1 MTHRKEHTHEESRQ
15 TTTPGSS
22 NAAEVCGPV
31 PGTVMVPEYASV
43 IARLAY
49 VWGWPL
55 VNMHNRREMFRKMP
69 EHCLRWRR
77 AHGAAQP
84 AGHVYGLRGSA
95 ATPCRASQPGCRL
108 WLWNLLAGPRPPSSC
123 RCRIS
128 ATASGSYALYDQRTD
143 EFAQIGKQY
152 GTEPGFYLVVGPDWR
167 GKAPEGIAGVI
178 KLATAMGVIAPR
190 VFMDDTA
197 EDRAAIQPLI
207 SQITMYPL
215 SEFDGKMKTVDW
227 KNIPSLPSPASSGGE
242 MKWVQPG
249 KFFDQLGA
257 VLDEVPPLPG
267 EESLYAQFR
276 ALLATAANDPAVKAA
291 ITQAAETN
299 RNRGGGPALLL
310 QERRRAAAGQLDA
323 RFQRRGLRDGLSHRL
338 AMAKSN
344 IFVNRNEETVYFYQ
358 YRDGAGQRLNG
369 ANRYT
374 LTFKKGALPPVQGF
388 WSLTMYNQEHF
399 FNVND
404 LGRYSLGTKNKTL
417 QYADDGS
424 LTIYVQHD
432 KPADNLV
439 SNWLPSP
446 DGDFAMTIRCYWP
459 DEVLQNGDWL
469 APVVEKV
476 K

>member
-1 MTHRKEHTHEESRQ
+1 MNTIHKQQIPIPRTS
-15 TTTPGSS
+15 
-22 NAAEVCGPV
+22 AEVCGPV
-31 PGTVMVPEYASV
+31 PGTVMIPEYASV
-43 IARLAY
+43 IARMAY

-69 EHCLRWRR
+69 SIAYIGGAPMAPLNRLAMYTDYVDPLQRHV
-77 AHGAAQP
+77 AHPNQDV
-84 AGHVYGLRGSA
+84 VYGFGIFSPDQAPIVVQVPDFGDRF
-95 ATPCRASQPGCRL
+95 
-108 WLWNLLAGPRPPSSC
+108 WV
-123 RCRIS
+123 
-128 ATASGSYALYDQRTD
+128 YALYDQRTD

-152 GTEPGFYLVVGPDWR
+152 GTGPGFYLVVGADWK

-178 KLATAMGVIAPR
+178 TLATAMGVIAPR

-197 EDRAAIQPLI
+197 EDRAAIQPFI
-207 SQITMYPL
+207 SQISMYPL
-215 SEFDGKMKTVDW
+215 SEFDGKMKSVDW
-227 KNIPSLPSPASSGGE
+227 KNIPSLPAPAASGGE
-242 MKWVQPG
+242 MKWVQPATY
-249 KFFDQLGA
+249 FDQLGA

-276 ALLATAANDPAVKAA
+276 GLLATAAKDPAVKAA
-291 ITQAAETN
+291 ITQAAEKTEMEVAAPLFYLKN
-299 RNRGGGPALLL
+299 VGVLLPGNWTRGFNG
-310 QERRRAAAGQLDA
+310 AGSGTDYLT
-323 RFQRRGLRDGLSHRL
+323 RL

-344 IFVNRNEETVYFYQ
+344 IFVNRNQETVYFYQ

-446 DGDFAMTIRCYWP
+446 DDDFAMTIRCYWP
-459 DEVLQNGDWL
+459 EEVIQNGDWL
-469 APVVEKV
+469 PPVVEMV